1 MDTSILFQERGQ
13 ILPGG
18 YRSGIRCGARRAE
31 LRLEHN
37 PSPQLCPD
45 TGSEG
50 RRAAGDT
57 CHRAGDEGRPPPAQ
71 APQGW
76 GRSGA
81 VPGSISPGGRASAAP
96 APAPLP
102 ARPPA
107 RPRPPPAPRPER
119 RPGPQQE
126 AGAPATPSPPP
137 PLGFTW
143 PGSPRCPDL
152 RPPAIGFPGDKG
164 EGAPSGALPPHPP
177 RSRQGGR
184 QPLQRSRCLRA
195 WLWRPPS

>member
-71 APQGW
+71 ALRAGAGAGLCRAASAPGAEPALPQPRP
-76 GRSGA
+76 RSPHG
-81 VPGSISPGGRASAAP
+81 PRPGRA
-96 APAPLP
+96 
-102 ARPPA
+102 
-107 RPRPPPAPRPER
+107 PRPPPGPSGARDRSR
-119 RPGPQQE
+119 RRGL
-126 AGAPATPSPPP
+126 PPP
-137 PLGFTW
+137 PRLPRRW
-143 PGSPRCPDL
+143 DLPGR
-152 RPPAIGFPGDKG
+152 
-164 EGAPSGALPPHPP
+164 GA
-177 RSRQGGR
+177 
-184 QPLQRSRCLRA
+184 RA
-195 WLWRPPS
+195 ARTCAHQQ